1 MRVSV
6 ITVCKNSESTI
17 EKAAKSVISQTYENR
32 EYIIIDGGS
41 TDRTLDIIRKHEDK
55 VDVLLSEPDSGIY
68 NAMNKGIARSSGDV
82 LFFLNSDDYFHDDQ
96 VLSDIIDEFRKDSEV
111 KVVYGNVVMYD
122 GGSEKLVKHDKVTR
136 KYFYKNTICHQA
148 LFAKKEVYEIVGK
161 FREKYKIHA
170 DTDWLMRAY
179 FESGNTIK
187 FKYVDRKVCFFSA
200 GGICSDPVN
209 AEKYK
214 YDRQEISA
222 EYFAEAKYKL
232 FIKKILRNLGLHI

>member
-41 TDRTLDIIRKHEDK
+41 TDRTVDIIRKHEDK

-111 KVVYGNVVMYD
+111 KVVYGNAVMFG
-122 GGSEKLVKHDKVTR
+122 GGSEKLVRHDNVT
-136 KYFYKNTICHQA
+136 KEYFYKNTICHQA
-148 LFAKKEVYEIVGK
+148 VFARKEVYEIVGN
-161 FREKYKIHA
+161 FSEKYKIHA

-179 FESGNTIK
+179 FMPGNAVW
-187 FKYVDRKVCFFSA
+187 FKYVDRNVCFFSA
-200 GGICSDPVN
+200 GGICSNPVY

-222 EYFAEAKYKL
+222 KYFAEAKYKL
-232 FIKKILRNLGLHI
+232 FTKKILRSLGLHI